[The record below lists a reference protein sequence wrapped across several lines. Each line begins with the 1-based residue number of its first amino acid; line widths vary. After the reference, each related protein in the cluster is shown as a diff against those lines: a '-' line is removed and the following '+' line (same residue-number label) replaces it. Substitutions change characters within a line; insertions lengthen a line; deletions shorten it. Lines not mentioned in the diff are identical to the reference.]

1 MGASTAPNPV
11 RFHYRFE
18 FGDGSTKEFEIHLDP
33 ETLALI
39 DEPSGVRPEWT
50 RLDYHRCDNC
60 PLTGKTEFCP
70 VAVNLWQVVES
81 FKESVSHERALVTI
95 TTKERTYRQDTSVQ
109 KGLSSIIGIYNVTS
123 NCPILD
129 RLRPMVRFHLP
140 FASGDETLYRAVS
153 MYLTAQYFVMRRG
166 GKPDWGLEHLVN
178 TYEALSHVEQGLS
191 ARLRHAS
198 RDDANVN
205 AVIILSAFGQQ
216 IRFQIEDGLREIEP
230 WFSSYL
236 DQVAGNGKD

>member
-1 MGASTAPNPV
+1 MSPPSTPDPL
-11 RFHYRFE
+11 RFEYRFE
-18 FGDGSTKEFEIHLDP
+18 FADGSYKDFKIRLDP
-33 ETLALI
+33 DTLELMGT
-39 DEPSGVRPEWT
+39 PSGPRPDWT
-50 RLDYHRCDNC
+50 KLDYDRCVNC

-70 VAVNLWQVVES
+70 VAVNLSQVVES
-81 FKESVSHERALVTI
+81 FKDSVSHERALVTI
-95 TTKERTYRQDTSVQ
+95 KTKERTYQQDTSVQ

-123 NCPILD
+123 NCPVLD

-140 FASGDETLYRAVS
+140 FASGEETLYRAVS

-166 GKPDWGLEHLVN
+166 GKPDWDLTDLAQ
-178 TYEALSHVEQGLS
+178 TYEAIAHVDQGLS

-216 IRFQIEDGLREIEP
+216 IRFLIENGLREIEY
-230 WFSSYL
+230 WFSPYL
-236 DQVAGNGKD
+236 DKHSSS